1 MEIAK
6 FIKEIYRSPDVLFA
20 SWINNISIKMNV
32 VEDLDCNDIIDEFF
46 FKKFQEDN
54 FLKVK
59 I

>member
-1 MEIAK
+1 
-6 FIKEIYRSPDVLFA
+6 
-20 SWINNISIKMNV
+20 MNV
-32 VEDLDCNDIIDEFF
+32 VEDLDCNDIIDDFF